1 MVYFSF
7 DPFPPK
13 FSQMKFSL
21 PSQILIA
28 TNNKG
33 KFVEIESLLNQIN
46 IKAIPTFQ
54 FNIEEPEETGTTF
67 AANSL
72 LKAKYYANK
81 TGLVALADDSGLCV
95 EALNNEPG
103 IYSARFAKNDEGK
116 NDFNL
121 AFEKIF
127 TELKKIDAE
136 KNPRAHFICNLTI
149 FDPKT
154 NFEISFEGRV
164 DGILTF
170 PPLGNKGF
178 GYDPIFIKDGM
189 NQTFGEID
197 PELKDHISHRGAA
210 FQKMVNWLQN
220 HGL

>member
-1 MVYFSF
+1 
-7 DPFPPK
+7 
-13 FSQMKFSL
+13 MKFSL

-33 KFVEIESLLNQIN
+33 KFVEIESLLNQIS

-103 IYSARFAKNDEGK
+103 IYSARFARNAEGK
-116 NDFNL
+116 NDFNF

-127 TELKKIDAE
+127 TELKKINAE
-136 KNPRAHFICNLTI
+136 KNSRAHFICNLTI

-164 DGILTF
+164 DGILNF

-189 NQTFGEID
+189 SQTFGEID
-197 PELKDHISHRGAA
+197 PELKDCISHRGEA

-220 HGL
+220 HSL

>member
-1 MVYFSF
+1 
-7 DPFPPK
+7 
-13 FSQMKFSL
+13 MKFSL

-33 KFVEIESLLNQIN
+33 KFVEIEALLNQIH

-72 LKAKYYANK
+72 LKAKYYADK

-103 IYSARFAKNDEGK
+103 IYSARFAKNAEGK
-116 NDFNL
+116 NDFNF
-121 AFEKIF
+121 AFAKIL

-170 PPLGNKGF
+170 PPIGNKGF

-189 NQTFGEID
+189 SQTFGEID
-197 PELKDHISHRGAA
+197 PELKDSISHRGEA